1 MLRTHACWIT
11 LGAAAVFFAAT
22 LGGCGSDDSKDGSD
36 PGKAGSGGTSADSG
50 PDGPSGSGGTGATGG
65 TGGTGLTGGSGGDA
79 SVDADDASDGEP
91 DAPEDVVT
99 GDVICTAGTYEC
111 NANTLLKCNAQGT
124 QWLDYWNCA
133 TSALCDAAGGRCNA
147 PACQPAEHRCEGA
160 TLEICKSDQ
169 TGWDT
174 KEVCASAAHCR
185 TEFQTCGATPC
196 VAGYNYQCSGS
207 VLQICNATE
216 TGWDDVQD
224 CQSSVLCDATNQLCS
239 PSECAPGE
247 ISCDGATLRTCNFT
261 LDGWQQ
267 LETCQSEQLCD
278 EAGGQCD
285 VCTPD
290 LYRCSGAD
298 LYLCSPNGQQET
310 LEASCS
316 SAERCNPGSGRC
328 DPACDSGGPGAG
340 SNCGTGGDEDCC
352 GSPAITGGSFSRSY
366 DVVNYTNDTYVAT
379 VADFEL
385 DTFEVTVGRFRE
397 FVDAGLGNQASP
409 PSAGDGAHPLIADS
423 GWDASWNTELAVDK
437 SALIAR
443 LNCDLTFQTW
453 SDTAGANDVEPI
465 NCVTW
470 YEAFAYCAWSGG
482 RLPTEA
488 EWNYAAS
495 GGDEHRVYPW
505 GDGIDHD
512 LAVWGCETDGVP
524 GCAGD
529 DIVQVGSRSPQG
541 DGRWGQ
547 ADLAGGMSEW
557 VLDRFQDPYPMP
569 CSNCA
574 AVSFG
579 SGRMRRGGAWNENN
593 ANRLRN
599 GSRESANPSQGST
612 YLGFRCARSTAP

>member
-1 MLRTHACWIT
+1 MLRMHACWIS

-22 LGGCGSDDSKDGSD
+22 MGGCGSDDPKDDSN
-36 PGKAGSGGTSADSG
+36 PGKAGSGGTSTDSG
-50 PDGPSGSGGTGATGG
+50 TDGPSGSGGTATGG
-65 TGGTGLTGGSGGDA
+65 TGGTGVTGGSGGDA
-79 SVDADDASDGEP
+79 SVDVEDASDDAP

-99 GDVICTAGTYEC
+99 ADVICTPGTYQC
-111 NANTLLKCNAQGT
+111 NANTLLKCNTTGT
-124 QWLDYWNCA
+124 QWLNYWSCA

-147 PACQPAEHRCEGA
+147 PACQPAEHRCVGA
-160 TLEICKSDQ
+160 TLEVCKSDQ
-169 TGWDT
+169 TGWIVKDN
-174 KEVCASAAHCR
+174 CLSAAHCR
-185 TEFQTCGATPC
+185 AEFQTCGATPC
-196 VAGYNYQCSGS
+196 VADYNYQCSGS
-207 VLQICNATE
+207 VLQICNSTA

-224 CQSSVLCDATNQLCS
+224 CQSSVLCDATAQACS

-247 ISCDGATLRTCNFT
+247 ISCDGANLRTCNFT

-267 LETCQSEQLCD
+267 LETCQSEALCD

-290 LYRCSGAD
+290 VYRCSGAG
-298 LYLCSPNGQQET
+298 LYLCSPNGQLET
-310 LEASCS
+310 LEATCS
-316 SAERCNPGSGRC
+316 SPERCNPVSGRC

-340 SNCGTGGDEDCC
+340 INCGISGDQDCC
-352 GSPAITGGSFSRSY
+352 GSPSVTGGTFSRSY

-397 FVDAGLGNQASP
+397 FVEAGLGTQENP

-423 GWDASWNTELAVDK
+423 GWDPSWNTLL
-437 SALIAR
+437 SADTSAMIAH

-470 YEAFAYCAWSGG
+470 YEAFAYCAWAGG

-495 GGDEHRVYPW
+495 GGDEQRVYPW
-505 GDGIDHD
+505 GNGIDHD

-529 DIVQVGSRSPQG
+529 DIVKVGSKSPAG

-547 ADLAGGMSEW
+547 ADLAGSMSEW
-557 VLDRFQDPYPMP
+557 VLDKFQDPYPMP

-579 SGRMRRGGAWNENN
+579 SGRMRRGGAWNESN

-599 GSRESANPSQGST
+599 GSRESANPEHSFT
-612 YLGFRCARSTAP
+612 YLGFRCARSTSP